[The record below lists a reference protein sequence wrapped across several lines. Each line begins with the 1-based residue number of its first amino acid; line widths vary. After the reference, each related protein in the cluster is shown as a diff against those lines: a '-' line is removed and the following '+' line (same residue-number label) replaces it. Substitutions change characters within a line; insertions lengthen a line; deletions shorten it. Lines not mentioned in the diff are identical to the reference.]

1 MSDSIQ
7 LKIMTSQ
14 RDRTVQFG
22 RELWRS
28 SGSTPLLEQG
38 QEFLLRRESN
48 LVVQGFFFFKIL
60 KEYINK
66 TLKTCG
72 HVELKVLF
80 IWNILMYAYK
90 IIWKV
95 RFVHALPQCIPK
107 NPQTHT
113 HHTRTVTYVN

>member
-48 LVVQGFFFFKIL
+48 LVVQGFFFKIS

-72 HVELKVLF
+72 PVELKVLF

-90 IIWKV
+90 II
-95 RFVHALPQCIPK
+95 
-107 NPQTHT
+107 
-113 HHTRTVTYVN
+113 

>member
-90 IIWKV
+90 II
-95 RFVHALPQCIPK
+95 
-107 NPQTHT
+107 
-113 HHTRTVTYVN
+113 